1 MGMDKLWESK
11 QKLDQI
17 NQFTVI
23 PAESTLSSVKFEDR
37 HKRITIYLERD
48 VYVQLQI
55 MRSRGYS
62 QTRVINNAL
71 RLFWEEFGEDAI

>member
-23 PAESTLSSVKFEDR
+23 PAESTLASVKFEDR

-48 VYVQLQI
+48 VYEQLQI

-62 QTRVINNAL
+62 QTRVINKAL